1 MFDYEIQQLRRADL
15 IREADAARRVPR
27 TKRSRRAARSSAGD
41 EGERRVS
48 RPDSRHFTPAA

>member
-15 IREADAARRVPR
+15 IREADAERRVPR
-27 TKRSRRAARSSAGD
+27 TKRSRRAARSLARD